1 MSKLCILQLK
11 KVCNNCGECNK
22 CDLNPSKI
30 CNNCG
35 KCLQLEGYDAKA
47 INIDEI
53 VEDVLEINDN
63 AEANISKNQIL
74 EKFASYNTDL
84 KEEDIKVEY
93 IDDIDGLNELLEEHT
108 NTQKLMEEAFPGLFV
123 FDNKKE

>member
-1 MSKLCILQLK
+1 MSKLCILQPK
-11 KVCNNCGECNK
+11 KVCNNCDECTK
-22 CDLNPSKI
+22 CDLKPSQI

-35 KCLQLEGYDAKA
+35 KCLELEGYDAKA

-53 VEDVLEINDN
+53 VEDVLGINDN
-63 AEANISKNQIL
+63 EEENLSKNQII

-93 IDDIDGLNELLEEHT
+93 IDDIDGLNELLEEGT
-108 NTQKLMEEAFPGLFV
+108 NTKKLMEEAFPGLFV
-123 FDNKKE
+123 FDNK